1 MAGEHDR
8 VVVQGQEVIADRVD
22 DRREV
27 REGPP
32 RGPRTAVE
40 EGVAGEEHIKSRHVE
55 TARTRCVTRR
65 VEHPQLDIAHGKGL
79 TVCQLRVGR
88 GLLCLVPQHAVRRV
102 EVCRGTGVRH
112 QFRHGVDVVVV
123 AMRAEDSQDVPVAD
137 DRQDRHGFVRG
148 IDDETLVVV
157 TDDPDVV
164 VNLPR
169 AAVEL
174 EDPGGHDAF
183 DADATRRDGEDGM
196 GVGHAAY
203 LFVSGG
209 QSRTTTERSTSPSCI
224 LAKAASTSPMPIFSV
239 TKAPRS
245 KRPCL

>member
-1 MAGEHDR
+1 MMIPFKKTTLLSALVLAGAANSPLSQAQSESR
-8 VVVQGQEVIADRVD
+8 VTNLALEEVVV
-22 DRREV
+22 
-27 REGPP
+27 
-32 RGPRTAVE
+32 TAQ
-40 EGVAGEEHIKSRHVE
+40 K
-55 TARTRCVTRR
+55 
-65 VEHPQLDIAHGKGL
+65 
-79 TVCQLRVGR
+79 
-88 GLLCLVPQHAVRRV
+88 
-102 EVCRGTGVRH
+102 
-112 QFRHGVDVVVV
+112 
-123 AMRAEDSQDVPVAD
+123 RAEDSQDVPVAD
-137 DRQDRHGFVRG
+137 DREDRHGFVRG

-157 TDDPDVV
+157 TDDPNVV

-174 EDPGGHDAF
+174 ENPGGHDAF

-203 LFVSGG
+203 LFVSEG

-224 LAKAASTSPMPIFSV
+224 LVKAASTSPMPIFSV